1 MASSTALG
9 SGLKSLLESLNS
21 LRITIEERCG
31 QSRQEPEAVPDRFTA
46 AANGCA
52 DKNPLAGQIADMRFA
67 LFRRVP
73 ADPPHLKVLH
83 EGQAFKVAL
92 KRRPT
97 AKRITLRVSNATG
110 EVVLTIPER
119 TDLGIAQRFA
129 DSHGSWIATR
139 LAKVPVRVPFEP
151 GSLVPLR
158 GVPHRI
164 VHWSNIR
171 GTTQAV
177 RGDDG
182 APVLAVSG
190 ESPHV
195 ARRVQEFLETEAR
208 RDYAEAVKRH
218 TAALGVK
225 AKRITVR
232 DTKSRWGSCSASGAL
247 SFSWRLIMAPPFVLD
262 YLAAHEVAHLREL
275 NHSHRF
281 WKITR
286 DLCPRTDEAEAWLK
300 TYGSAL
306 HRIG

>member
-1 MASSTALG
+1 
-9 SGLKSLLESLNS
+9 
-21 LRITIEERCG
+21 
-31 QSRQEPEAVPDRFTA
+31 
-46 AANGCA
+46 
-52 DKNPLAGQIADMRFA
+52 MRFA

-73 ADPPHLKVLH
+73 ADPTCLKVSH
-83 EGQAFKVAL
+83 AGQSFQVAL
-92 KRRPT
+92 RRRPT

-119 TDLGIAQRFA
+119 TDIGIAQRFA
-129 DSHGSWIATR
+129 DSHGNWIATR
-139 LAKVPVRVPFEP
+139 LAKVPARVLVQP
-151 GSLVPLR
+151 GALVPLR

-171 GTTQAV
+171 GTTQATIDQE
-177 RGDDG
+177 GH
-182 APVLAVSG
+182 PVIAVTG
-190 ESPHV
+190 ELPHV
-195 ARRVQEFLETEAR
+195 ARRVEEFLTAEAR
-208 RDYAEAVKRH
+208 KDFAVAVRRH
-218 TAALGVK
+218 TAQIGVA

-232 DTKSRWGSCSASGAL
+232 DTKSRWGSCSAKGAL

-281 WKITR
+281 WKLTR
-286 DLCPRTDEAEAWLK
+286 QLCPRTDEAEDWLK